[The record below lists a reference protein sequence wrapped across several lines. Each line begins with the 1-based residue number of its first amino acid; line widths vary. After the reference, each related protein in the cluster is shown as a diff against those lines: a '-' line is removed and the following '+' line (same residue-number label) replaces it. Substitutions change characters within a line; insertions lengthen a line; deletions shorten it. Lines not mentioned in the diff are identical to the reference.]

1 MKRKQ
6 IIKDWMLKQ
15 DISVLMYIV
24 QELNSFNSC
33 LQYLEVWEMDY
44 FNEVMLGWSP
54 LDITLSMHYGD
65 FNPNDEYFR
74 LDVYEHLYSYEEY
87 YVKQDYIDCI
97 DDIVDAVEQY
107 GCQVQL
113 PQELEELMYSNKIN
127 NL

>member
-15 DISVLMYIV
+15 DTSVLMNIV
-24 QELNSFNSC
+24 NELNSFNSC

-54 LDITLSMHYGD
+54 LDITHSMYYGD
-65 FNPNDEYFR
+65 FDPNDEYFR
-74 LDVYEHLYSYEEY
+74 LDVYEHLYSYDEY
-87 YVKQDYIDCI
+87 DVKQDYIDYI

-113 PQELEELMYSNKIN
+113 PQELKELMYSDKSD